1 MIKALYSTSF
11 YRFQF
16 IKKKL
21 FFSFFRMNTL
31 MKTSRLTVT
40 FIIVINKFSL
50 NNFQTQSQLTI
61 L

>member
-1 MIKALYSTSF
+1 
-11 YRFQF
+11 
-16 IKKKL
+16 
-21 FFSFFRMNTL
+21 MNTL